1 MKMFKANDAST
12 KRIRI
17 EPDGTFVGYIGSGIE
32 QTQTHCGVQLN

>member
-17 EPDGTFVGYIGSGIE
+17 EPDGTFVGSSARA
-32 QTQTHCGVQLN
+32 LNKHKHIVELN